1 MSKRFFF
8 MYLYFESNMMF
19 MKKNKEN
26 SIYPLRFGKA
36 VSSSGMGGKEDTGF
50 CSKGVGFQEVARLQ
64 AYTHVSNVPANERG
78 QKFRAVRSH
87 ALNILGIIKH
97 RIGHGWREMDHQAA
111 WTSIGPN

>member
-1 MSKRFFF
+1 

-19 MKKNKEN
+19 MKKIKKTQFTHSSLERLFL
-26 SIYPLRFGKA
+26 PRGWEEKRTL
-36 VSSSGMGGKEDTGF
+36 VSAA
-50 CSKGVGFQEVARLQ
+50 KGWDSRRWPGCKPTRICM
-64 AYTHVSNVPANERG
+64 YVSNVPANERG

-97 RIGHGWREMDHQAA
+97 RIGHGWREKDHQAA